1 MLFLLKR
8 ILNFNCII
16 IVMSLSFTGC
26 TSLALLGVGAG
37 AGVVTGGYIM
47 GRDKTV
53 TQSVDDSVIDSQIR
67 SNLSKKFPNVFTNI
81 VIVTDGG
88 YVLLA
93 GNVKEEK
100 YIKEAE
106 KIAWTVNGVKHV
118 DNNLNCD
125 GEISASQS
133 LKDGYITSACRARLI
148 ATKNIKSR
156 NIKIKTVLSTV
167 YLSGTAHSNDELED
181 IISVVKSIKGVSKV
195 VSYIK
200 IIKN

>member
-1 MLFLLKR
+1 
-8 ILNFNCII
+8 
-16 IVMSLSFTGC
+16 MSLSLTGC
-26 TSLALLGVGAG
+26 TSLAILGVGAG

-81 VIVTDGG
+81 VIITDNGN
-88 YVLLA
+88 VLLA
-93 GNVKEEK
+93 GNVQEEK

-106 KIAWTVNGVKHV
+106 KIAWSVSGVKHI
-118 DNNLNCD
+118 DNNLTCD
-125 GEISASQS
+125 NDISSFQS
-133 LKDGYITSACRARLI
+133 FKDGCITSACRTRLI

-156 NIKIKTVLSTV
+156 NIKIKTVLGTV

-181 IISVVKSIKGVSKV
+181 IISVVKSIKGVNKV
-195 VSYIK
+195 VSYIR